1 MEKSGEWERWLL
13 RAVLIPAVDDVCY
26 GEEGCN
32 GNEGLKMLRR
42 GRLGLLAVD
51 EEMLR
56 ERSVAVR
63 DGWVPLRK
71 EMERYYQRVEM
82 REEIQ
87 REEWAGAKQWD
98 PSGEWVSLSP
108 GVALARWL
116 QGGVA
121 ESSDSTALFDGD
133 EELVDY
139 ISEYYVNGRTLQEDI
154 DANVVVVPSG
164 HENSS
169 PRNAGPSGR
178 ESQNNLGQDMGHVPL
193 KSSNFVRRARSKEE
207 NSDSFVKIHS
217 VGSPPG
223 FESALDRFFE
233 DSGRERPINE
243 ENADGQHSGTRN
255 RCGIRTSRNKGVV
268 RQEADPKEEL
278 PEIPNVEPRL
288 VEMILNEALDKSPGV
303 EWEDIAGLQ
312 FAKRC
317 VMEAVIWPM
326 QRPDIFKGLRGPP
339 KGLLLFG
346 PPGTGKTMIGRAIA
360 SKSGARFFN
369 ISASSLTSKWIGEG
383 EKTVRALFS
392 VARLLQP
399 SVIFIDEIDSL
410 LTQRVDS
417 EQEATRRLKTEFL
430 VQMDGAGTA
439 KEDRILVVGATN
451 RPQELDEAARR
462 RMVKRLYIPLPDRE
476 ARNSLV
482 LGLLRDQNHV
492 LEVDDF
498 NRIVELTEGYSGS
511 DLYALCGEAALGP
524 VRDVGEKLESV
535 ALECVR
541 PIQLRDF
548 EVASQVVRAS
558 VSENDLVGYREWNAM
573 YGSFPTFQGT

>member
-417 EQEATRRLKTEFL
+417 EQ
-430 VQMDGAGTA
+430 V
-439 KEDRILVVGATN
+439 
-451 RPQELDEAARR
+451 
-462 RMVKRLYIPLPDRE
+462 
-476 ARNSLV
+476 
-482 LGLLRDQNHV
+482 
-492 LEVDDF
+492 
-498 NRIVELTEGYSGS
+498 
-511 DLYALCGEAALGP
+511 
-524 VRDVGEKLESV
+524 
-535 ALECVR
+535 
-541 PIQLRDF
+541 
-548 EVASQVVRAS
+548 
-558 VSENDLVGYREWNAM
+558 
-573 YGSFPTFQGT
+573 